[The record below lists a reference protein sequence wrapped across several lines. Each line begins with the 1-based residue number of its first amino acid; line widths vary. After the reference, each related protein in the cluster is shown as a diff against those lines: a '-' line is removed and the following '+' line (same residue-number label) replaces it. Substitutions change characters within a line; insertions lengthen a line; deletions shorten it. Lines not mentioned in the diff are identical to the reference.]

1 MKKLS
6 YLLGLMLIT
15 GMIFTSCSKDEDE
28 PLPPSLQFKG
38 GTGYTSQDVTI
49 NENNTIKVG
58 IIGLSNTTSGKNL
71 TRFTLTLTTNNVP
84 DVLVDS
90 SINIATFDADYVI
103 TFPNEGEYRLAAKIY
118 DKDGQTAEAAFN
130 VTVNPVAGIIDYT
143 DKILGS
149 YNSNTGSSFAS
160 ADGTV
165 YTLADAKANSE
176 KIDWLYFYGAT
187 NHATIAA
194 PDDDVAATVFTGADG
209 LDSWAT
215 KNNTRF
221 AQSLLTGDQFDQI
234 TTKSQL
240 ITAAQGANPTESRL
254 SDLNVGDVLAF
265 LTAGGN
271 YGLIRVDDIV
281 EGADGTINISV
292 KIPE

>member
-1 MKKLS
+1 MKKLN

-15 GMIFTSCSKDEDE
+15 GMIFTSCSIDDDD
-28 PLPPSLQFKG
+28 PLPPGIHFKG
-38 GTGYTSQDVTI
+38 ESGYTSADVTI

-58 IIGLSNTTSGKNL
+58 IVALSNSTSGKNI
-71 TRFTLTLTTNNVP
+71 TSFKLTLTSNNVP
-84 DVLVDS
+84 QVLIDS
-90 SINIATFDADYVI
+90 VVNTATYDADYFI
-103 TFPNEGEYRLAAKIY
+103 TFPDEGEYRLSAKVT
-118 DKDGQTAEAAFN
+118 DKDGQSAEVAFT
-130 VTVNPVAGIIDYT
+130 VTVNGVAGIIDYT

-209 LDSWAT
+209 LENWET
-215 KNNTRF
+215 RNNTRF
-221 AQSLLTGDQFDQI
+221 AHSLLTADQFNEI

-240 ITAAQGANPTESRL
+240 VTAAQGANPTETRL
-254 SDLNVGDVLAF
+254 NSLQVGNVLAF
-265 LTAGGN
+265 LTAGGD
-271 YGLIRVDDIV
+271 YGLIRVDAIV
-281 EGADGTINISV
+281 EGADGTISISV

>member
-1 MKKLS
+1 M
-6 YLLGLMLIT
+6 IT

-28 PLPPSLQFKG
+28 PLPPTIQFKG
-38 GTGYTSQDVTI
+38 GNEYTSSDVTI
-49 NENNTIKVG
+49 NENNTIKIGV
-58 IIGLSNTTSGKNL
+58 IGLSNTTSGKNL
-71 TRFTLTLTTNNVP
+71 TRFTLILTTNNVP
-84 DVLVDS
+84 QTLVDS
-90 SINIATFDADYVI
+90 AINTGTFDADYVI
-103 TFPNEGEYRLAAKIY
+103 TFPNEGEYRVAAKVY
-118 DKDGQTAEAAFN
+118 DKEGLSAEAAFN
-130 VTVNPVAGIIDYT
+130 VTVNPVTGIIDYT

-209 LDSWAT
+209 LDTWAT
-215 KNNTRF
+215 RNATRF
-221 AQSLLTGDQFDQI
+221 AHSLLTADQFNEI

-240 ITAAQGANPTESRL
+240 VTAAQGANPTESRL
-254 SDLNVGDVLAF
+254 NSLQVGDVLAF
-265 LTAGGN
+265 LTADGN
-271 YGLIRVDDIV
+271 YGLIRVDAIV
-281 EGADGTINISV
+281 EGADGTISISV